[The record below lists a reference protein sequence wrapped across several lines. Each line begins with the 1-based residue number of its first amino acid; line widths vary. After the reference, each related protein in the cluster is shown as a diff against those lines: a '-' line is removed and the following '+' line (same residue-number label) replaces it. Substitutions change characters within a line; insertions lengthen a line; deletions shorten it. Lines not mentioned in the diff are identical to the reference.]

1 MKIVVLAGGIS
12 TERDV
17 SLSSGSEI
25 YKALKRK
32 GHQVILVDLF
42 LGLPGVHG
50 HLEELFDSEID
61 WAASIRG
68 VSEKAPDLYEVK
80 ARRPGYR
87 SILGPNVLE
96 LCSLCDIVFLGLPW
110 RRRRRRPDP
119 GTVRSVWHPLHRNRA
134 CQQCS
139 LHG

>member
-80 ARRPGYR
+80 ARRPG
-87 SILGPNVLE
+87 L
-96 LCSLCDIVFLGLPW
+96 SLIHIFFIFRFLYSKSWISFAGNLI
-110 RRRRRRPDP
+110 
-119 GTVRSVWHPLHRNRA
+119 TVRISI
-134 CQQCS
+134 
-139 LHG
+139 